1 MGGTIRDLIGIDINW
16 KESKFGAQFYHLDIW
31 YSAGLQRRAHV
42 DICTVRN
49 SSFPWREM
57 AWKKIQQFWV
67 TPRETQSLRK
77 GVSTSN
83 SDA

>member
-49 SSFPWREM
+49 SRHLPEFSMEGNGLEKDPTVLGDTERNTEL
-57 AWKKIQQFWV
+57 KKG
-67 TPRETQSLRK
+67 S
-77 GVSTSN
+77 
-83 SDA
+83 